1 MLGGDLMMN
10 RYVGPTYVTLKGS
23 AAQKLLRDLSKTSK
37 KYNPKKEAQKAKKQ
51 LLAQGYR
58 V

>member
-1 MLGGDLMMN
+1 MLGGYLMGN
-10 RYVGPTYVTLKGS
+10 RYVGPTIVILKGN
-23 AAQKLLRDLSKTSK
+23 AAKKLLRDLSKASK

>member
-1 MLGGDLMMN
+1 MLGGDFMMN
-10 RYVGPTYVTLKGS
+10 RYVGPTFVTLKGN
-23 AAQKLLRDLSKTSK
+23 AAKKLLRDLSKTSK
-37 KYNPKKEAQKAKKQ
+37 RYNPKKESQKAKKQ